1 MALLM
6 EENAFPKRIIMGIS
20 VLLLISGI
28 ALYVAWGI
36 GFNGWNFF
44 EPKFIGLYSL
54 VIVMVLFGVFGI
66 LFARTK
72 KD

>member
-1 MALLM
+1 M

>member
-6 EENAFPKRIIMGIS
+6 EENAFPKKIQMGIS
-20 VLLLISGI
+20 ALLLIGGI
-28 ALYVAWGI
+28 ALYIAWGI

-44 EPKFIGLYSL
+44 DQKFIGLYAL

-66 LFARTK
+66 LLTRLR